1 MINAPAAGEL
11 VIAGSGPGAGHDTAA
26 QLQSARRPR
35 PRGSGQAVAC
45 CDTLQKLHIRTPGT
59 CKYCVMRK
67 LLFCA
72 IYGAHF
78 YQSAT

>member
-11 VIAGSGPGAGHDTAA
+11 VIAGSGPGAGHDTGA

-59 CKYCVMRK
+59 CKYRLWISEMRK
-67 LLFCA
+67 LLICA
-72 IYGAHF
+72 IYGGDW
-78 YQSAT
+78 

>member
-45 CDTLQKLHIRTPGT
+45 CDTLQKLYIQTPPGT
-59 CKYCVMRK
+59 CKYHVWISEMRK
-67 LLFCA
+67 LLICA
-72 IYGAHF
+72 IYGGDW
-78 YQSAT
+78 